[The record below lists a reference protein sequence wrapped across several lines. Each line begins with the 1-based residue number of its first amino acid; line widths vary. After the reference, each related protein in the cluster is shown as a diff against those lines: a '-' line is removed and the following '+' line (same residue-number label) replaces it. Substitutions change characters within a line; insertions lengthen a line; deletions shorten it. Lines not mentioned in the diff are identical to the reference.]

1 MTEHNFILAGDV
13 GGTKTNL
20 AVYSAGS
27 DLGHP
32 LFSATYASGDYGNFG
47 TIIAEFLADSKF
59 NVQRAAF
66 GVAGPVLD
74 GRAKIT
80 KLPWII
86 DRHLLEQD
94 FGLSQVIV
102 VNDLVATAYGLP
114 ALGQDDFVS
123 LNPGIR
129 RDKAPQVI
137 IAPGTGLGES
147 FMLWENGRY
156 RPYSSEGGHTPFAPA
171 DELQDR
177 LLAYLRPKYST
188 ISNDLVGSGRGIPL
202 LYEFLRDIGYAKE
215 LEAVARKIASRSDQ
229 TPAIVQAAMS
239 PQASPL
245 CVATLDL
252 FVSILASESANL
264 ALKIMA
270 TGGIFLG
277 GGMPPR
283 ILPFLKN
290 KFMTAFIGQDTLREL
305 LADMPV
311 QVIMEPRTALLGAAR
326 LFDATPACLPS

>member
-1 MTEHNFILAGDV
+1 MTDHKFILAGDV

-20 AVYSAGS
+20 AVYSDGS
-27 DLGHP
+27 DLGYP
-32 LFSATYASGDYGNFG
+32 LFSTTYISGNYRDFG
-47 TIIAEFLADSKF
+47 TIISEFLADSGF
-59 NVQRAAF
+59 TIQRAAF

-74 GRAKIT
+74 GRAQIT

-86 DRHLLEQD
+86 DRHLLQRD

-114 ALGQDDFVS
+114 TLGEDDFVS
-123 LNPGIR
+123 LNSGIR
-129 RDKAPQVI
+129 RAKAPQVI
-137 IAPGTGLGES
+137 IAPGTGLGET

-156 RPYSSEGGHTPFAPA
+156 RPHSSEGGHTPFAPA

-215 LEAVARKIASRSDQ
+215 FETVAQKIASCPDQ
-229 TPAIVQAAMS
+229 TPVIVQAAIS
-239 PQASPL
+239 PKSSPL

-290 KFMTAFIGQDTLREL
+290 RFMAAFTGQDILCEL

-326 LFDATPACLPS
+326 LLR